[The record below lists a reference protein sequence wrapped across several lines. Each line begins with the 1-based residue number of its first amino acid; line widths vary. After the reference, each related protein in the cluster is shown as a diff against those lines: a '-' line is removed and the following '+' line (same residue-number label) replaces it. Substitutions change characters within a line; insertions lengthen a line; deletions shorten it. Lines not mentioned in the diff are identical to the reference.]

1 MSDHVFIFD
10 TTLRDGEQSPGYS
23 MNLDEK
29 LQMAEMLDQMGVDII
44 EAGFPAASKGDY
56 DSVNKVA
63 QQCKSAIVAGLCR
76 ALQKDIDA
84 VVSAIAPAERK
95 RIHTFISTSPL
106 HMKHKLQLE
115 PARVLEMV
123 KESVTYA
130 RQHCDDVEWS
140 AEDATRSDHDFLCKA
155 VETAIASGARV
166 VNIPDTVGYSVPE
179 EYGALI
185 AMLKNRVPNIDKAII
200 STHCHNDLGLAV
212 ANSLAGVKA
221 GARQIECTIN
231 GIGERAGNASME
243 EIVMIFRTRPEQMPF
258 DTGIVSEKI
267 MPASKLLSQITGFSV
282 QPNKAVVG
290 ANAFAHESGIHQD
303 GMLKNAQTYEIMTP
317 ESVGRDQSDLVL
329 GKHSGRNAFRT
340 KLQALGF
347 NFDDEEL
354 NAAFERFKDFA
365 DRKKKVT
372 DEDLIVIATSKDGLP
387 VEHIRFIALGV
398 KSGSFGPQE
407 AELELEIK
415 GEKRKAKATG
425 KGPVDACFKAMRVL
439 VPHDEAVLAN
449 YELKALTHG
458 SDATGEVNIKLSERG
473 QSYAGVGVDTDVIV
487 ASCRAYIDALN
498 RLVAGRNVAPDTKT
512 QAR

>member
-1 MSDHVFIFD
+1 MSSRVFIFD

-23 MNLDEK
+23 MTLNEK
-29 LQMAEMLDQMGVDII
+29 LQMAEMLDKMGVDII
-44 EAGFPAASKGDY
+44 EAGFPAASRGDY
-56 DSVNKVA
+56 DAVYKVS

-76 ALQKDIDA
+76 ALHKDIDA
-84 VVSAIAPAERK
+84 VIQATSPAQRK

-115 PARVLEMV
+115 PARVLEMI
-123 KESVTYA
+123 KESVSYA
-130 RQHCDDVEWS
+130 RQHCEDVEWS

-155 VETAIASGARV
+155 VETAISAGART

-179 EYGALI
+179 EYGKLI

-212 ANSLAGVKA
+212 ANSIAGVGA

-243 EIVMIFRTRPEQMPF
+243 EVVMAFRTRQDILPY
-258 DTGIVSEKI
+258 DTGIISELI

-282 QPNKAVVG
+282 QPNKAIVG

-303 GMLKNAQTYEIMTP
+303 GMLKNASTYEIMTP
-317 ESVGRDQSDLVL
+317 ESVGRDKSDLVL
-329 GKHSGRNAFRT
+329 GKHSGRNAFRN
-340 KLQALGF
+340 KLQILGL
-347 NFDDEEL
+347 NLSDDEL

-365 DRKKKVT
+365 DRKKKVS
-372 DEDLIVIATSKDGLP
+372 DDDLLVIATSKDGLP
-387 VEHIRFIALGV
+387 KERIRFISLGV

-407 AELELEIK
+407 AELELEVDGEIK
-415 GEKRKAKATG
+415 KAKANG

-439 VPHDEAVLAN
+439 VRHDDAVLSN
-449 YELKALTHG
+449 YELKALTSG
-458 SDATGEVNIKLSERG
+458 SDAKGEVSIKLSEHG
-473 QSYAGVGVDTDVIV
+473 HSFTGIGVDSDVIV

-498 RLVAGRNVAPDTKT
+498 RMLAGRNVVPSAKVK
-512 QAR
+512 A